1 MYFSIIQYTSKESSG
16 LLEMGSTSL
25 QIAFEP
31 RTSSNPIPS
40 NYSEEVTVNGQK
52 YNIYAHSY
60 MCMGRDEFG
69 RRYYAKLAV
78 VSLIYECPPISQFH
92 SKNEVCMS
100 FTLNYIFICIKINVL
115 LLNFNQ
121 SNKEG
126 ETEKIHQ
133 EQ

>member
-1 MYFSIIQYTSKESSG
+1 MILYFPIFDPSDPFHVYFSFFNLQHTSQESRG

-31 RTSSNPIPS
+31 HSSNNSIPS
-40 NYSEEVTVNGQK
+40 NYSEEVTVNGKK

-78 VSLIYECPPISQFH
+78 VSIISYY
-92 SKNEVCMS
+92 
-100 FTLNYIFICIKINVL
+100 T
-115 LLNFNQ
+115 
-121 SNKEG
+121 
-126 ETEKIHQ
+126 
-133 EQ
+133 